1 MILVTGGLGFIGPHT
16 ARELLDL
23 GEDVVVTRFRTTR
36 VPDFLS
42 AELGTRLFVE
52 RADVADPD
60 ALAAIGRRYP
70 IDGVVHLATPRLSD
84 QELARDVRTNVSGL
98 LNVVRAAADWGVRR
112 LSLAGSIAVY
122 AGVADRPWREDQ
134 PLPMDADPA
143 LPVTAF
149 KKAGEILG
157 GHFAARLGVPV
168 VHLRI
173 AGIYGPLYHSMSNPP
188 SRLVHAAVR
197 GVRPEG
203 PPIRAGDRMDM
214 CYVKDCARGVALLQ
228 TAPALPYGTFNV
240 GSGTAP
246 AYRDFADAIRARI
259 PSADLD
265 LDPAPSTTCGGPLDL
280 TRIRAAVGYRPAYDV
295 ERAVD
300 DYIAW
305 LRDGHER

>member
-1 MILVTGGLGFIGPHT
+1 M
-16 ARELLDL
+16 
-23 GEDVVVTRFRTTR
+23 
-36 VPDFLS
+36 
-42 AELGTRLFVE
+42 
-52 RADVADPD
+52 ADAD

-84 QELARDVRTNVSGL
+84 QELGRDVRTNVSGL

-112 LSLAGSIAVY
+112 LALASSIAVY
-122 AGVADRPWREDQ
+122 VGVPDRPWREDR
-134 PLPMDADPA
+134 PLPVDADPA

-149 KKAGEILG
+149 KKAAEILG

-173 AGIYGPLYHSMSNPP
+173 AGIYGPLYHSMANPP

-197 GVRPEG
+197 GRPVAG
-203 PPIRAGDRMDM
+203 PPIRAADRMDM

-228 TAPALPYGTFNV
+228 TAPELPYGTFNV

-246 AYRDFADAIRARI
+246 AYGDFAAAIRARI
-259 PSADLD
+259 PAADLA
-265 LDPAPSTTCGGPLDL
+265 LDPAPATTHGGPLDL
-280 TRIRAAVGYRPAYDV
+280 TRIRTAVGYRPEYDV